1 MGPSIT
7 QYGEL
12 TASQK
17 EEAAKLFLDGFGVFM
32 TFSKDEKKKEE
43 LFAKVLDPKLFL
55 CYLEEGKVLGLLGLG
70 TSKVRPINFKK
81 EICQKLFGRFKGA
94 IISKQ
99 MNAIFQKQAVSSETE
114 LYIDTI
120 VVDPGYRQKGI
131 GTILLDKA
139 AQFGKY
145 DTLVLEV
152 FSKNKAAISFYKKNG
167 FDIKK
172 EKRVSFMSLFGSGH
186 PIVMAKS
193 ISAYER
199 I

>member
-43 LFAKVLDPKLFL
+43 LFVEAMDPKLFL

-120 VVDPGYRQKGI
+120 VVDPGYRQKGV

-152 FSKNKAAISFYKKNG
+152 FSKNIAAINFYKKNG
-167 FDIKK
+167 FG
-172 EKRVSFMSLFGSGH
+172 ELHFHVSFYKKVNYS
-186 PIVMAKS
+186 
-193 ISAYER
+193 SA
-199 I
+199 